1 MVTNIGFAW
10 AMPQHTDTSKNTK
23 AAIKLNMCYMVLWGL
38 YSALI
43 SALHNNIDPPEK
55 EINPLR
61 LHMAAHA
68 AA

>member
-1 MVTNIGFAW
+1 
-10 AMPQHTDTSKNTK
+10 MPQHTDTSKNTK

-43 SALHNNIDPPEK
+43 SALHNINNIDSPEK
-55 EINPLR
+55 EINP